1 MSKTTSAE
9 LTAGSA
15 DAHRPAGKLSKAVN
29 WALEAAAAVLMTALV
44 SLVFVNAASRYALS
58 NPLPW
63 TEDLVVN
70 LLVWLAALGIVMA
83 GMRQTLICCDVV
95 TSRLA
100 PATARIVARFCA
112 GLGAAVMLYCAW
124 LTFQYLQFFGA
135 DRSPVLGIPKG
146 VIIVAVLFSLLGLAA
161 TLIAALFRR

>member
-1 MSKTTSAE
+1 MSETTSAE
-9 LTAGSA
+9 LMAGEE
-15 DAHRPAGKLSKAVN
+15 AHRPSGKLAKAVT
-29 WALEAAAAVLMTALV
+29 WSLEALAAVLMTALV
-44 SLVFVNAASRYALS
+44 ALVFVNAASRYALS

-100 PATARIVARFCA
+100 PGTARVVARSCA

-135 DRSPVLGIPKG
+135 DLSPVLGIPKG

-161 TLIAALFRR
+161 TLIAALLRR

>member
-1 MSKTTSAE
+1 MSETTSAE
-9 LTAGSA
+9 LLVEGA
-15 DAHRPAGKLSKAVN
+15 DAQRPSGKLARAVN
-29 WALEAAAAVLMTALV
+29 WVLEALAAVLMTVLV

-58 NPLPW
+58 RPLPW
-63 TEDLVVN
+63 TEDLVINV
-70 LLVWLAALGIVMA
+70 LVWLAALGIVMA

-100 PATARIVARFCA
+100 PGTARIVARFCA
-112 GLGAAVMLYCAW
+112 GLGTAVMLYCAW

-135 DRSPVLGIPKG
+135 DLSPVLGIPKG

-161 TLIAALFRR
+161 TLIGALFRR